1 MAGARAA
8 ERGVGAAEHGAQE
21 QEEVHDEE
29 HACCPTEQEQEHD
42 DSCCPGTPTRT
53 ILPPSSNQKTHNNT
67 LKNTQNKGGREELLR
82 IDPLGRSTTT
92 EQG

>member
-42 DSCCPGTPTRT
+42 ASCCPGTPTPT
-53 ILPPSSNQKTHNNT
+53 ILPPSPK
-67 LKNTQNKGGREELLR
+67 
-82 IDPLGRSTTT
+82 
-92 EQG
+92 